1 MTDDVLKRYGLDQPL
16 TEEEKL
22 LWSEVL
28 RASKDFQ
35 RVQKKTGLAF
45 IEREGKIFCLLE
57 MNERVDQIIF
67 VLAKTAD
74 RLIQDANQ
82 LAWGLIAGAWGL
94 ALRLALVTWRLSD
107 DNTLTCI
114 NNLAASL
121 ENLGRPAKALLLY
134 ELALNR
140 TKEVLGKRH
149 PDTLSTL
156 NNLASCLQSLGR
168 SVEAL
173 PLYEQTLRLSRE
185 VLGECHPDTLSTLNN
200 LASCLDRLGRS
211 AEALPLY
218 EQALKLSWEVLGDRH
233 PHTIAT
239 LNNLAGCLEILGRWT
254 EALPLYEQVLT
265 FTSETLGERHPYTLG
280 SLNNLVVCMGKI
292 GHSAQ
297 ALSLYEHVLT
307 YTIEVLG
314 AHHSQT
320 LTCLNNLAS
329 LLQSLERSE
338 EALPL
343 YRNALSRTKEVLGE
357 GHPDTIL
364 GLSNLA
370 TCLDS
375 LGRWAEA
382 LPFFVQALN
391 FSKEALGA
399 QHPDTLGILNS
410 LALCLDERAQ
420 DESKKYQARDRLVEA
435 TQAHIQTPWRY
446 RGWFEAIPAIAG
458 RLARHINEGRY
469 PNWQPM
475 FDSLSQE
482 LADTLETQVEQ
493 MMDHTYQCSA
503 DFHARYLNL
512 CLRHG
517 QTMHIPTVL
526 SRIHAPKLAA
536 LVWDKL
542 AENPP
547 ENLGEV
553 EKEFLKVRRD
563 LALLRLSGAR
573 IIEGG
578 RGQGLDERSPT
589 STDAEQAAALERQR
603 AVLERQRDENRQR
616 QIETLLDRYRT
627 LRGQLGEQFRQF
639 LNPDASLDALNAR
652 LQPGQ
657 AILLLI
663 DLPFSDAPTV
673 PPFALLLRYDRDTL
687 FAVEALPKL
696 DQLSRL
702 LAHGR
707 QVSGQRSGYRDGSGI
722 VPEPAEEKTTGEQ
735 VPSEETDDFIKRDWE
750 WLSHTIKTWREFIEL
765 SHALR
770 EPKALQDND
779 FGAWINDVT
788 ALSVEMESL
797 ENMDAETSADP
808 ALQAA
813 RRERLAELVQR
824 AKKELS
830 AYPLE
835 IERAEQAALM
845 KKYLWEPLQEGLGK
859 ALDGID
865 TLYWVTHGRLH
876 TLPYDLDRPG
886 AAPARRLYHYPG
898 TLFLRPAAPRAGHA
912 QVWPT
917 LIHAHHSPKQN
928 PIPFVLTE
936 QAIAEYFM
944 GQKSKD
950 ALKAISESNASCRI
964 QKGFVSLHGDQHGYM
979 HVGDTPLAWQEWITR
994 NHRIDD
1000 IYLSAC
1006 LLGRT
1011 DEQHGE
1017 PLGWVAALLL
1027 QDSDT
1032 VIAALA
1038 PIPDFY
1044 APLLTLLFMQ
1054 ARHHAKDRKPKP
1066 EDALREAKRRLLNG
1080 EWYQSNE
1087 LDEPWQT
1094 ETTAELVKR
1103 FYPIGMEETLRLIEN
1118 GNDPVKLIAGWYL
1131 PSQLRKWIRF
1141 PPAIA
1146 LSKVKTGRQA
1156 LVNGTLE
1163 RMIVDPKGIGKE
1175 AAVQS
1180 LVSAVVCFGKTPET
1194 T

>member
-1 MTDDVLKRYGLDQPL
+1 
-16 TEEEKL
+16 
-22 LWSEVL
+22 
-28 RASKDFQ
+28 
-35 RVQKKTGLAF
+35 
-45 IEREGKIFCLLE
+45 
-57 MNERVDQIIF
+57 
-67 VLAKTAD
+67 
-74 RLIQDANQ
+74 
-82 LAWGLIAGAWGL
+82 
-94 ALRLALVTWRLSD
+94 
-107 DNTLTCI
+107 
-114 NNLAASL
+114 
-121 ENLGRPAKALLLY
+121 
-134 ELALNR
+134 
-140 TKEVLGKRH
+140 
-149 PDTLSTL
+149 
-156 NNLASCLQSLGR
+156 
-168 SVEAL
+168 
-173 PLYEQTLRLSRE
+173 
-185 VLGECHPDTLSTLNN
+185 
-200 LASCLDRLGRS
+200 
-211 AEALPLY
+211 
-218 EQALKLSWEVLGDRH
+218 
-233 PHTIAT
+233 
-239 LNNLAGCLEILGRWT
+239 
-254 EALPLYEQVLT
+254 
-265 FTSETLGERHPYTLG
+265 
-280 SLNNLVVCMGKI
+280 
-292 GHSAQ
+292 
-297 ALSLYEHVLT
+297 
-307 YTIEVLG
+307 
-314 AHHSQT
+314 
-320 LTCLNNLAS
+320 
-329 LLQSLERSE
+329 
-338 EALPL
+338 
-343 YRNALSRTKEVLGE
+343 VLGE

-420 DESKKYQARDRLVEA
+420 DESKKYQACDRLVEA

-446 RGWFEAIPAIAG
+446 RGWFETIAG
-458 RLARHINEGRY
+458 LAARLTVHTTEGRY
-469 PNWQPM
+469 PDWQPL
-475 FDSLSQE
+475 FDDLSRE
-482 LADTLETQVEQ
+482 LTDTLETQVEQ
-493 MMDHTYQCSA
+493 MMDHAYQCSA
-503 DFHARYLNL
+503 TFHALYLRL

-639 LNPDASLDALNAR
+639 LNPDASLNALSAR

-657 AILLLI
+657 AILLLV
-663 DLPFSDAPTV
+663 DLPASDAFAV
-673 PPFALLLRYDRDTL
+673 PPFALLRRYDRDTL

-702 LAHGR
+702 LAHGC

-722 VPEPAEEKTTGEQ
+722 AAPEPTEEKNTGEQ
-735 VPSEETDDFIKRDWE
+735 VMSEETDEAIKRDWK
-750 WLSHTIKTWREFIEL
+750 WLSNIIKTWREFIQL
-765 SHALR
+765 SRTLR
-770 EPKALQDND
+770 EPEALQDND

-788 ALSVEMESL
+788 ALSAEMERL
-797 ENMDAETSADP
+797 EKTAAGTSADP
-808 ALQAA
+808 TLPHTQH
-813 RRERLAELVQR
+813 ERLADLTQR
-824 AKKELS
+824 AT

-835 IERAEQAALM
+835 IQRAEQAALM
-845 KKYLWEPLQEGLGK
+845 KKYLWEPLQKGLGT

-876 TLPYDLDRPG
+876 TLPYDLDQSDD
-886 AAPARRLYHYPG
+886 APSRRLYHYPG
-898 TLFLRPAAPRAGHA
+898 TLFLRPAAPRADHA
-912 QVWPT
+912 REWPT
-917 LIHAHHSPKQN
+917 LIHAHHSPQRN

-936 QAIAEYFM
+936 QAIAEHFM
-944 GQKSKD
+944 GQKSQA
-950 ALKAISESNASCRI
+950 ALEAISDSKASCRI
-964 QKGFVSLHGDQHGYM
+964 RKGFVSTHGDQRGYM
-979 HVGDTPLAWQEWITR
+979 HVGDKPLAWQEWIAR

-1017 PLGWVAALLL
+1017 PLSWVSALLL

-1066 EDALREAKRRLLNG
+1066 EDALQEAKRRLLSG
-1080 EWYQSNE
+1080 EWYQPDE

-1103 FYPIGMEETLRLIEN
+1103 FYPIGMEETLRLIIDE
-1118 GNDPVKLIAGWYL
+1118 GSDPVKLIAGWYL

-1146 LSKVKTGRQA
+1146 LSKVKTGGSA
-1156 LVNGTLE
+1156 LVEGTLK
-1163 RMIVDPKGIGKE
+1163 RMIADPTGIGEE
-1175 AAVQS
+1175 AAVRS
-1180 LVSAVVCFGKTPET
+1180 LVSAVVCFGKTPERL
-1194 T
+1194 